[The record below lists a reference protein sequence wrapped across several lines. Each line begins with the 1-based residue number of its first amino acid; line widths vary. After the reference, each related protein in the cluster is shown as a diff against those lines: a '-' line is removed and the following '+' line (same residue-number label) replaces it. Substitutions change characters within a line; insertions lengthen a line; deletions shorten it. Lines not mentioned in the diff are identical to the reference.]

1 MFKQLSK
8 IEFKNELE
16 NNDKILI
23 DVRTDQERKIYWQIK
38 ENQLNMDFYNPSI
51 TKDILSLDKSK
62 KYLVYCRHG
71 NRSQTVIQFMKENW
85 FSWACDLEWWINNW
99 NKN

>member
-23 DVRTDQERKIYWQIK
+23 DVRTDQERKIY
-38 ENQLNMDFYNPSI
+38 
-51 TKDILSLDKSK
+51 
-62 KYLVYCRHG
+62 
-71 NRSQTVIQFMKENW
+71 
-85 FSWACDLEWWINNW
+85 
-99 NKN
+99 